1 MLGLALSNDTMFCLG
16 IMFMLVGILF
26 FYIKKQITHL
36 EHAQMEQAKL
46 LQSIIMSLNSGP
58 PGQMMGNQ
66 EEMLSGNTNN
76 YHAEMGMGNGNVK
89 ENSLIDVSDGED
101 DSDDSDDESNDS
113 EDSDNESSSSENT
126 DNALIDSDI
135 QLSSINDIDEDSI
148 VEIPNTVKVVA
159 MTSSGL
165 LDEPEEIIIDE
176 NSLSDDDEDDD
187 DDDDDDDSLISNNT
201 TDLAK
206 PSLKTLKVGDLRKL
220 VVEKG
225 LHEDPTKIKKNELI
239 ELLEKQ

>member
-1 MLGLALSNDTMFCLG
+1 MIN
-16 IMFMLVGILF
+16 
-26 FYIKKQITHL
+26 
-36 EHAQMEQAKL
+36 
-46 LQSIIMSLNSGP
+46 
-58 PGQMMGNQ
+58 
-66 EEMLSGNTNN
+66 
-76 YHAEMGMGNGNVK
+76 
-89 ENSLIDVSDGED
+89 
-101 DSDDSDDESNDS
+101 
-113 EDSDNESSSSENT
+113 
-126 DNALIDSDI
+126 SDI

-176 NSLSDDDEDDD
+176 NSLSDDD
-187 DDDDDDDSLISNNT
+187 DDDDDDSLISNST

-220 VVEKG
+220 VLEKG